1 MGFAVRALA
10 ACHTSAGLSGT
21 CGGLSCGYGASARCF
36 QDLTDESTNKSK
48 HDYYYKRAAQLND
61 EKHLGPVKEGV
72 NSAGLK
78 RNKFVCLE

>member
-1 MGFAVRALA
+1 MPY
-10 ACHTSAGLSGT
+10 C
-21 CGGLSCGYGASARCF
+21 
-36 QDLTDESTNKSK
+36 
-48 HDYYYKRAAQLND
+48 YKRAAQLND